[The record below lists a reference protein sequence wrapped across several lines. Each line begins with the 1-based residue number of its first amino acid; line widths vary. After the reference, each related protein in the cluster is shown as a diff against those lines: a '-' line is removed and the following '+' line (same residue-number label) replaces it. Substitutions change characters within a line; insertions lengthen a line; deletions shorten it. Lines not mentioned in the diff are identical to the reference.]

1 MLGGVYGAY
10 VRSLSVDLRS
20 SHNTLLCLSLR
31 LVSLVSV
38 HNIWVCKYALYDRE
52 GRMAKRIQF
61 SVGPPS
67 GIVDI
72 TCP

>member
-20 SHNTLLCLSLR
+20 SHNTLLCLFLR

-38 HNIWVCKYALYDRE
+38 HNIWVSKYALYDRE
-52 GRMAKRIQF
+52 GRMGRRIQF
-61 SVGPPS
+61 SDGPPS
-67 GIVDI
+67 
-72 TCP
+72 